1 MKLLHTGDL
10 HLGKS
15 LHETSLI
22 DDQRAMLESLEAE
35 LDRGNYAA
43 LLIAGD
49 VYDRTIPPAEAVE
62 LFSGFLVRARREHP
76 GLRVC
81 LIPGNHD
88 SARRLSFADRILGE
102 SGIHIACDPEESF
115 KPIILDDGGK
125 HLALFLLPFLAPGT
139 LSGEPKPAAK
149 GGLELDFAGAG
160 DKILATQADLAIE
173 AARRFGKALADPAI
187 AGMPTALV
195 AHCLTRAGIQ
205 SGSERVFLGTAEEV
219 SPELFSGFSYV
230 ALGHLHRPQRVTDR
244 MWYSGSP
251 LAYAFDEAGQEK
263 GFLSVDVDCS
273 SPGFPVSVSLV
284 PVKPLHAVTR
294 LTGPFDEFYKGVAHG
309 AHSSDYLEITLTD
322 SNLVVNPVNLL
333 RPKFPNLLSLRQGLE
348 GAADSGDASH
358 GEAADG
364 AARKTPDG
372 DKRDPVAD
380 FSDFETM
387 LHGAVDPDRKEL
399 FAKLLAEC
407 ADEA

>member
-22 DDQRAMLESLEAE
+22 DDQRAMLNSLEAE

-62 LFSGFLVRARREHP
+62 LFSSFLVRVRRGHP
-76 GLRVC
+76 DMKVC
-81 LIPGNHD
+81 IIPGNHD

-115 KPIILDDGGK
+115 KPIILDDGAK

-139 LSGEPKPAAK
+139 LSAEAKPAGA
-149 GGLELDFAGAG
+149 GGLELDFAGSG
-160 DKILATQADLAIE
+160 EKVLASQADLAIE

-251 LAYAFDEAGQEK
+251 LAYAFDEAGQKK
-263 GFLSVDVDCS
+263 GFLSVDIDCD

-284 PVKPLHAVTR
+284 PIKPLHAVTR
-294 LTGPFDEFYKGVAHG
+294 LTGPFDQFYKADAHD

-322 SNLVVNPVNLL
+322 ADLVVNPVNLL
-333 RPKFPNLLSLRQGLE
+333 RPRFPNLLSLRQGLDAE
-348 GAADSGDASH
+348 GDAAGSARA
-358 GEAADG
+358 ETADDAG
-364 AARKTPDG
+364 RKAPDRET
-372 DKRDPVAD
+372 RDPVAD
-380 FSDFETM
+380 FCDFETM
-387 LHGAVDPDRKEL
+387 LHGAVDPERKEL